1 MKRFAVIPFTIL
13 LFFSLA
19 LADAVILEF
28 SGEPTQDRIVLN
40 WKTGQEEDINLF
52 IIEKSNNNRDFYKIG
67 EIASKGSNSS
77 YEYVDNN
84 LTDVKSIYYYRLKI
98 RRTDETFQFS
108 APISVIPKVSSFAKT
123 WGSIKALFQ

>member
-1 MKRFAVIPFTIL
+1 MKRFAVIPLTIL

-28 SGEPTQDRIVLN
+28 SGEPTQDKIVLN
-40 WKTGQEEDINLF
+40 WKTGQESEINLF

-67 EIASKGSNSS
+67 EIASKGSNND
-77 YEYVDNN
+77 YEFVDNN

-98 RRTDETFQFS
+98 RRTDDTFQFS

>member
-1 MKRFAVIPFTIL
+1 MKRFAVIPLIIL

-28 SGEPTQDRIVLN
+28 SGEPTQDKIVLN
-40 WKTGQEEDINLF
+40 WKTGQEEEINLF